1 MFDKV
6 GCKNYTKFVDSIIG
20 ANIEWQH
27 KTHGSITS
35 TKKIS
40 SVGWQNFFC
49 KRILNFIQL
58 RFHKIFLKQENFLGK
73 RRPLKINNAPKI
85 CFHHKSTSN

>member
-6 GCKNYTKFVDSIIG
+6 GCKNYIKFVDSIIG

-27 KTHGSITS
+27 KTQGNITS

-40 SVGWQNFFC
+40 SVGWQNFFA
-49 KRILNFIQL
+49 REILNFIQL
-58 RFHKIFLKQENFLGK
+58 RFRQIFLKD
-73 RRPLKINNAPKI
+73 
-85 CFHHKSTSN
+85 SNLPRCYD